1 MRTLLIAALA
11 VMTAAAP
18 AAAPR
23 KIDALLLGGPA
34 DAGGHAI
41 TNAGDVTTAAG
52 ASLTNAAAA
61 IAGAVAVTTIV
72 HAADA
77 DGAYTLSPGAALWRV
92 VCTNEVSTNR
102 TVTVALPSLAA
113 SLLADVEILMVAS
126 QTVSEAS
133 FTTNSITT
141 NITAGASPDDL
152 GGTFTGPFEE
162 WMDGRMVW
170 KRTDEMVWIYQGGE
184 APSTWTLN
192 YAGTPPN
199 FNGPEY
205 SELGGSPAGSY
216 TGDEGTGATGTYT
229 AVESG
234 SDIVVT
240 ASSGGETNIVYDI
253 TTNAGTSA
261 SCVLAV
267 SGSVQTN
274 LVDGPLTN
282 GARVGAS
289 SLFFRWTGDRW
300 TYRGERSWTP

>member
-52 ASLTNAAAA
+52 ASLTNAAAT
-61 IAGAVAVTTIV
+61 IAGAVAVTTVV

-126 QTVSEAS
+126 QTVSEVS
-133 FTTNSITT
+133 FTTNSIIT

-170 KRTDEMVWIYQGGE
+170 KRTDEMVWIYQGAE